1 MRRNIWIVFI
11 SAICLC
17 LIYWATRYFM
27 GNAPATE
34 PLSPIAQSTLLASM
48 TVSPLPAVTATPA
61 PQAGQAAE
69 YVVQTGDTLFNIAQS
84 LGVSVETLIRL
95 NQLEDPT
102 RIVAGERLLIPQPE
116 TPFHPGDAP
125 LSPVIAP
132 EAIPPPPPMGQLQVN
147 GVPLTTFLPLP
158 ESVQVHVQRIYADG
172 QRMGRNP
179 RAFSRMGDSTIQ
191 APYFLTR
198 FDEGPYDLG
207 EYAYLQAMIDYFAGS
222 FDRDSVAVRQG
233 LHSWSIMDALWADKA
248 RCQPNEAI
256 LACEIRLHQP
266 SFLFIRL
273 GTNDAVDVSQS
284 AAFGRNMRAV
294 VRYAIE
300 QGVVPIIGTK
310 SDRLDGPENVIN
322 GILREVAAEY
332 HVPLW
337 DFDLVAGTL
346 PDRGLEVDGIHL
358 NSFYAHDYSQ
368 PQAFERGHA
377 VHNLTALMV
386 LDRLWRLLGESEP

>member
-1 MRRNIWIVFI
+1 MRRNMWIVLASGI
-11 SAICLC
+11 SLF

-27 GNAPATE
+27 GGTPAAE
-34 PLSPIAQSTLLASM
+34 PLSPMAQSTLLASL
-48 TVSPLPAVTATPA
+48 TASPAPVAVITVTAPPA
-61 PQAGQAAE
+61 ANGE
-69 YVVQTGDTLFNIAQS
+69 YLVQTGDTLFNIAQA
-84 LGVSVETLIRL
+84 LGVSVETLITL
-95 NQLEDPT
+95 NQIEDPT
-102 RIVAGERLLIPQPE
+102 RIVAGERLTVPLPA
-116 TPFHPGDAP
+116 TPFQLGDGPSIPVIQPVGVIPDAP
-125 LSPVIAP
+125 PV
-132 EAIPPPPPMGQLQVN
+132 EQLQVN
-147 GVPLTTFLPLP
+147 GVPLTTFLVMP

-191 APYFLTR
+191 APYFLSR
-198 FDEGPYDLG
+198 FDEGPYVLG
-207 EYAYLQAMIDYFAGS
+207 DYAYLQAMIDYFAGS

-273 GTNDAVDVSQS
+273 GTNDAVDASQS

-310 SDRLDGPENVIN
+310 SDRLDGPDNVIN
-322 GILREVAAEY
+322 GVLREIAAEY

-337 DFDLVAGTL
+337 DFDIVAGTL
-346 PDRGLEVDGIHL
+346 PQRGLEADGIHL
-358 NSFYAHDYSQ
+358 NTFYAHDYSQ
-368 PQAFERGHA
+368 AQAFERGHA

-386 LDRLWRLLGESEP
+386 LDRIWRLLGGA